1 MGTEASREPRGEQV
15 TEISGFF
22 LPTLKN
28 PLASKNTVNTGLVAP
43 ASAYSTSYTA
53 PGLPGTNTTLD
64 GDSGN
69 STAAAEEEEDGEDSL
84 YSDVAEL
91 EYDYDEELY
100 DEEEDN
106 EPRSIPTDPIGSII
120 YYTTRSVVCEAS

>member
-1 MGTEASREPRGEQV
+1 MDND
-15 TEISGFF
+15 
-22 LPTLKN
+22 TLKHSN
-28 PLASKNTVNTGLVAP
+28 LEHL
-43 ASAYSTSYTA
+43 YS
-53 PGLPGTNTTLD
+53 D

-69 STAAAEEEEDGEDSL
+69 STAAAEEEEDGEYSL

-106 EPRSIPTDPIGSII
+106 EPRSIPTDPIGFII
-120 YYTTRSVVCEAS
+120 YCTSSCHHANISLFKSSCHHSTLRRNKNKKEYIYKVKY

>member
-1 MGTEASREPRGEQV
+1 MSSSRGLLRDCTTGCGTDGS
-15 TEISGFF
+15 IC
-22 LPTLKN
+22 
-28 PLASKNTVNTGLVAP
+28 
-43 ASAYSTSYTA
+43 
-53 PGLPGTNTTLD
+53 GTNLKQSSLEHLYSD

-69 STAAAEEEEDGEDSL
+69 STAAAEEDDGEYSL

-106 EPRSIPTDPIGSII
+106 EPRSIPTDPIGCI
-120 YYTTRSVVCEAS
+120 

>member
-1 MGTEASREPRGEQV
+1 MIHTKHSNLEH
-15 TEISGFF
+15 
-22 LPTLKN
+22 L
-28 PLASKNTVNTGLVAP
+28 
-43 ASAYSTSYTA
+43 YS
-53 PGLPGTNTTLD
+53 D

-69 STAAAEEEEDGEDSL
+69 STAAAEEEDGEYSL

-106 EPRSIPTDPIGSII
+106 EPRSIPTDPIGCMIK
-120 YYTTRSVVCEAS
+120 YTIRRSVVCEGS

>member
-1 MGTEASREPRGEQV
+1 MIHTKHSN
-15 TEISGFF
+15 
-22 LPTLKN
+22 LKH
-28 PLASKNTVNTGLVAP
+28 L
-43 ASAYSTSYTA
+43 Y
-53 PGLPGTNTTLD
+53 LD

-69 STAAAEEEEDGEDSL
+69 STAAAEEEDGEYSL

-106 EPRSIPTDPIGSII
+106 EPRSIPTDPIGCMIK
-120 YYTTRSVVCEAS
+120 YTIRSVVCEGS

>member
-1 MGTEASREPRGEQV
+1 MIHTKHSNLEH
-15 TEISGFF
+15 
-22 LPTLKN
+22 L
-28 PLASKNTVNTGLVAP
+28 
-43 ASAYSTSYTA
+43 YS
-53 PGLPGTNTTLD
+53 D

-69 STAAAEEEEDGEDSL
+69 STAAAEEGEDGEYSL

-106 EPRSIPTDPIGSII
+106 EPRSIPTDPIGCMIK
-120 YYTTRSVVCEAS
+120 YTIRRSVVCEGS

>member
-1 MGTEASREPRGEQV
+1 MGQSRAESREV

-53 PGLPGTNTTLD
+53 PDLPATNTTLD

-69 STAAAEEEEDGEDSL
+69 STAAAEEEDGEYSL

-106 EPRSIPTDPIGSII
+106 EPRSIPT
-120 YYTTRSVVCEAS
+120 

>member
-1 MGTEASREPRGEQV
+1 MQV

-53 PGLPGTNTTLD
+53 PGLPATNTTL
-64 GDSGN
+64 GR
-69 STAAAEEEEDGEDSL
+69 
-84 YSDVAEL
+84 YSDT
-91 EYDYDEELY
+91 YK
-100 DEEEDN
+100 
-106 EPRSIPTDPIGSII
+106 
-120 YYTTRSVVCEAS
+120 VVPQID

>member
-1 MGTEASREPRGEQV
+1 MQ
-15 TEISGFF
+15 IY
-22 LPTLKN
+22 LKHSN
-28 PLASKNTVNTGLVAP
+28 LKHL
-43 ASAYSTSYTA
+43 YS
-53 PGLPGTNTTLD
+53 D

-69 STAAAEEEEDGEDSL
+69 STAAAEEEEDGEYSL

-106 EPRSIPTDPIGSII
+106 EPRSIPTDPIGCII
-120 YYTTRSVVCEAS
+120 YYTIRSVVCEAS